1 MSEIEAVRQRIE
13 QRMSRGLKR
22 RLRQAEKNLVWLRRN
37 INPYFF
43 LTMED
48 YPEALELLVS
58 GLDTLATNRHLLL
71 AEREDLL
78 IVAGPSQ
85 PGSIYRTMQTMQR
98 TPTYAEITHSY
109 APLPGSDELL
119 EIQRYEFKPVTSRTV
134 RESDRVR
141 LPRGLRKKVEEAM
154 RRLYP
159 EFDFSQLR
167 DSLYLLMV
175 NNPDYLR
182 VSPPERI
189 ARLLWLYR
197 QGRENDGLYFA
208 VEETVDVCDHA
219 ESRILFSVGNP
230 PGQGFLEQVLEV
242 FHRLDGH
249 LNRAYCLEIS
259 TGVNPHFLGTFYLE
273 KSADLGPEF
282 YQRLKRELYNTQILN
297 HRDALFRH
305 FVLSEVADGE
315 ELLLINAM
323 IAFCHTSLAHTQ
335 PDVYDLN
342 EIRRAFIASPEIAL
356 ALVRVFRARFTPGE
370 KPPADGGAAVI
381 AEVEQEIAAYN
392 TGHRHFD
399 TLRRTIFSTALL
411 LTRFTLKSNFFV
423 PEKHALSFR
432 LDPNYLREMDPGF
445 TADLPGGV
453 APFRITFFF
462 GRYGAGYHVGFSDIA
477 RGGWRTI
484 SCATPDDFLATAS
497 TLFREVYVLAHTQ
510 HLKNKDIYE
519 GGSKMVVV
527 HDVSDLREKAPRL
540 QSLYKLQYGFINA
553 FFDIFVTGPDGRAL
567 NPMVVD
573 YYGEEEPIEL
583 GPDEN
588 MHDEMIELIARQS
601 VRRGYILGGGVI
613 SSKKVGINH
622 KHYGVTSLGV
632 ITFAEITLRE
642 LGIEMRTDQFRVKLT
657 GGPNGDVAGNA
668 MRLLLERCPRVKIV
682 LVVAGSGVICD
693 PAGID
698 REELGR
704 LVLKENVDAFNPEYL
719 NPGGF
724 ILLRKQ
730 RRREGLVELYRRWSR
745 DRDGAREEWVTA
757 DEFYREFDSLIFTE
771 PADLFIPAGGRPE
784 TVDLSNCDNFFT
796 ADGSPTCRAIVEG
809 ANSFITPEARDRLQ
823 EKGIVII
830 RDAAANKCGVISSSY
845 EIIANLVLSERE
857 FIGNKDRYVADV
869 LEILVKRAS
878 DEARLIFQRRRQSQ
892 DTLSFT
898 AIAAAISTEINQNY
912 ARLFDYFMEHPELL
926 ETLAMRRVLRAHLPR
941 FLRQPRYLARLPE
954 VLPLKYRA
962 AMVAAELGAR
972 MVYDDD
978 WGSDF
983 GAELKAYVQ
992 RKFGREG
999 LSR

>member
-1 MSEIEAVRQRIE
+1 MNDIEMVKQRIA

-22 RLRQAEKNLVWLRRN
+22 RQRRSEKNLAWLQEN
-37 INPYFF
+37 LNPYFF

-48 YPEALELLVS
+48 YPEALDLLAA
-58 GLDTLATNRHLLL
+58 GLDTLGTNRYLLL

-78 IVAGPSQ
+78 IIAGLSEA
-85 PGSIYRTMQTMQR
+85 GSIYRFMSTLQR

-109 APLPGSDELL
+109 SPLPGCGEIL
-119 EIQRYEFKPVTSRTV
+119 EIQRYEFRPVTSRTV
-134 RESDRVR
+134 RESGRVR
-141 LPRGLRKKVEEAM
+141 LPRGLGKEVEEVM

-159 EFDFSQLR
+159 DFDFSHLR
-167 DSLYLLMV
+167 DALYLLMV

-197 QGRENDGLYFA
+197 QGRDNDGLYFA
-208 VEETVDVCDHA
+208 VEETVDVCEHS

-242 FHRLDGH
+242 FHRLGGH
-249 LNRAYCLEIS
+249 LNRAYCLDIS
-259 TGVNPHFLGTFYLE
+259 TGVNPHFLGTFYIE
-273 KSADLGPEF
+273 KNADLGPEF
-282 YQRLKRELYNTQILN
+282 YQRLKTELYNTQILN

-305 FVLSEVADGE
+305 FVLGDVADGE

-335 PDVYDLN
+335 PDVFDLN
-342 EIRRAFIASPEIAL
+342 EVRRAFIASPEIAL
-356 ALVRVFRARFTPGE
+356 ALVKAFRARFTPGAE
-370 KPPADGGAAVI
+370 LPADGGEAAL
-381 AEVEQEIAAYN
+381 AAVEQEIAAYN

-399 TLRRTIFSTALL
+399 SLRRTIFSTALL
-411 LTRFTLKSNFFV
+411 LVRFTLKSNFFV
-423 PEKHALSFR
+423 PEKHALAFR
-432 LDPNYLREMDPGF
+432 LDPNYLRAMDPDF
-445 TADLPGGV
+445 VADLPGGT

-484 SCATPDDFLATAS
+484 SCATPDDFLASAS

-527 HDVSDLREKAPRL
+527 HDVSDLKEKAPRL

-601 VRRGYILGGGVI
+601 VKRGYILGSGVI

-632 ITFAEITLRE
+632 ITFAEITLKE
-642 LGIEMRTDQFRVKLT
+642 LGIDMHRDQFRVKLT

-682 LVVAGSGVICD
+682 LIVAGSGVICD

-698 REELGR
+698 RDELGR
-704 LVLKENVDAFNPEYL
+704 IILRDNVDAFNPEYL

-724 ILLRKQ
+724 ILLRRQ
-730 RRREGLVELYRRWSR
+730 RRREGLVELYKRWSR
-745 DRDGAREEWVTA
+745 EREGAREEWVTA
-757 DEFYREFDSLIFTE
+757 DEFYREFNSLVFTE

-784 TVDLSNCDNFFT
+784 TVDESNCDRFFA
-796 ADGSPTCRAIVEG
+796 ADDTPTCRAIVEG
-809 ANSFITPEARDRLQ
+809 ANSFITPAARDRLQ
-823 EKGIVII
+823 ERGIVII

-857 FIGNKDRYVADV
+857 FIGNKEKYVADV
-869 LEILVKRAS
+869 LDILVKRAS
-878 DEARLIFQRRRQSQ
+878 DEAQLIFVRRRRSQ
-892 DTLSFT
+892 ETQSFT

-912 ARLFDYFMEHPELL
+912 SRLFDYFMGHPELL
-926 ETLAMRRVLRAHLPR
+926 ENLAMRRVLRAHLPR

-978 WGSDF
+978 WGRDF
-983 GAELKAYVQ
+983 GAELKAYVR
-992 RKFGREG
+992 RKFGR
-999 LSR
+999 RD